1 MLHSYIGSGYTGSRE
16 SSKER
21 EMPQVSSPYNQD
33 LLIQQTKQMHLIQP
47 NAGSSYTG
55 TQPISSLEGTSSS
68 FLNKD

>member
-1 MLHSYIGSGYTGSRE
+1 MLQSYIGSGYTGSRE

-21 EMPQVSSPYNQD
+21 EMPSVSSPYHQD
-33 LLIQQTKQMHLIQP
+33 LPMQQTKQIYLIPP

-55 TQPISSLEGTSSS
+55 TQPLSSLEGTSSS